1 MAGFISKI
9 VVLNNCLSPYLKGLS
24 SHVVISDKDVITI
37 VLNSKL
43 AAEIFICNCY
53 KSLLKLIANPLKSL
67 CFQCQFYNNTM
78 ETLSYLDTLLPPE
91 SHVILM
97 GLIDGS
103 VLYKAMA
110 KRFHPLGELRGDLVR
125 IQFRTEFAIYFV
137 PIGLIDFAVQNSL
150 PIE

>member
-1 MAGFISKI
+1 MFS
-9 VVLNNCLSPYLKGLS
+9 
-24 SHVVISDKDVITI
+24 
-37 VLNSKL
+37 
-43 AAEIFICNCY
+43 
-53 KSLLKLIANPLKSL
+53 
-67 CFQCQFYNNTM
+67 QFYNNTM

-125 IQFRTEFAIYFV
+125 VQFRIEFALFFV
-137 PIGLIDFAVQNSL
+137 AIGLIDFAVQKGL